1 MKNDLPY
8 LFDDPETPYE
18 LTQENKPPKVS
29 KGRSKKT
36 DFMYKV
42 GKYQ

>member
-8 LFDDPETPYE
+8 LFDDPETPCE
-18 LTQENKPPKVS
+18 LTQENKPKVS